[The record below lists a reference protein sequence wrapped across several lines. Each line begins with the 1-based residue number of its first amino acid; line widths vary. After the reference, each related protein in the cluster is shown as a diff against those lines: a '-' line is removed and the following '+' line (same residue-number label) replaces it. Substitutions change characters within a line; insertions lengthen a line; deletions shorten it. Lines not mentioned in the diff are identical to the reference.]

1 MGADLEFNFDQVFQE
16 EITQS
21 HIFDLVAK
29 PTVKSLLDGSIGSF
43 RLQWH
48 NHGIWADSVGQ
59 DSHHGRHS

>member
-43 RLQWH
+43 RL
-48 NHGIWADSVGQ
+48 
-59 DSHHGRHS
+59 